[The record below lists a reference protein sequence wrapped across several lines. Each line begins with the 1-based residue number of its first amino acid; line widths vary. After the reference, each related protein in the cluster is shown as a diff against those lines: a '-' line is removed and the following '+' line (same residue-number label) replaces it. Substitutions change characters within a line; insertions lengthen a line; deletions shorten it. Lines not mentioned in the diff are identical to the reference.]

1 MVKHSQSIY
10 KIRTSSKSRSKKWI
24 TEKCRKH
31 HRDERGAFRRRRKG
45 RRGWGGRG
53 NGALPL
59 TRRMLWMSLSSSV
72 MSFFLSLT
80 ARRSSR
86 CVRPVSL
93 VIRFSTLLRML
104 LPLLVDIIRRH
115 ITPPP
120 KPARPAGTDAEGA
133 AASPSPPSP
142 PLAAAKAAGLI
153 VGAHLPRSDE
163 GAAFGR
169 LRRRLLRAHMAG
181 RRWFRKAAARWAEEG
196 QGLGAAAA
204 RAISPGLLQLRG
216 SLPSVGCV
224 VVHVD
229 QRPTV
234 SPAIA

>member
-10 KIRTSSKSRSKKWI
+10 KIRTSSKPRSKKWI

-31 HRDERGAFRRRRKG
+31 HRDKKGAFRRRRKG
-45 RRGWGGRG
+45 HRGWEGRG
-53 NGALPL
+53 NGALLL
-59 TRRMLWMSLSSSV
+59 TLRMLWMSLSSSV

-120 KPARPAGTDAEGA
+120 TPAPAAEG
-133 AASPSPPSP
+133 AASPSPPTP
-142 PLAAAKAAGLI
+142 PLAAAKASGLI
-153 VGAHLPRSDE
+153 DGAHLPGSEARDD
-163 GAAFGR
+163 FGR

-181 RRWFRKAAARWAEEG
+181 RRWFRKAAARWAEGG
-196 QGLGAAAA
+196 QGLG
-204 RAISPGLLQLRG
+204 RRRRG
-216 SLPSVGCV
+216 
-224 VVHVD
+224 
-229 QRPTV
+229 R
-234 SPAIA
+234 